1 MTRQPADTEAHKA
14 LDVFY
19 ITKAGGKLDEAEK
32 RHLPDDLKRVA
43 MPA

>member
-1 MTRQPADTEAHKA
+1 MTRQLVDMEAHKA

-19 ITKAGGKLDEAEK
+19 ITKAGGKLD
-32 RHLPDDLKRVA
+32 DLRRVA